1 MYIIN
6 ADDFGISPEN
16 NSAILKAAQFG
27 ILKSTSVM
35 VNTPF
40 VDYEI
45 VNELFKIIFRR
56 FGGEGSSFEF
66 HNLMNPML

>member
-16 NSAILKAAQFG
+16 NSAILKAAHFG
-27 ILKSTSVM
+27 ILNSTSVM

-45 VNELFKIIFRR
+45 VNELFKIENFRNWFIWKSIFRYR
-56 FGGEGSSFEF
+56 
-66 HNLMNPML
+66 